1 MDRAMDRAK
10 ARAKNQAGAG
20 SALRLALGAGVDR
33 DACVCLALAFLAA
46 VLSAAL
52 TTAAPLLLTWLLD
65 GFSRLAGQPELY
77 ALLAVYVFVLA
88 AARLLDL
95 GQAFLFATGDQ
106 RLQRRM
112 AEASHAKVLGLPL
125 RFHLETSPGGL
136 VQILSQGQQGLRTW
150 VMHLLFSLTP
160 VLVQVPGILAVSA
173 GVLTPGIAASL
184 AAGAIV
190 YGAVFYLGARRLGRA
205 AREIATAQIVTSGRL
220 ADQLAN
226 IETIKSF
233 GCEAAFGR
241 DYQREQ
247 AAIETVWRG
256 FHLSRLRNG
265 VAISLVFA
273 FTLGLS
279 LVQGAA
285 GVLDGRIT
293 PGGFVLL
300 GAYVLQ
306 LMRPLELA
314 GSALRDLGQ
323 ASVYLDGWARLM
335 SEPGETGGEA
345 QIMRRTDTP
354 CSVSFSDVSFAYTA
368 GREALAGVSFLA
380 PGGSLLAITGASGA
394 GKTTIGRLLL
404 KHFEPGAG
412 HIAIGGDVL
421 AELAA
426 RHVRARIAV
435 VSQDTSL
442 LDASLADNIRL
453 GWPSASEAELME
465 AVRAAGLGAF
475 LARLP
480 DGLATM
486 VGPRGLR
493 ISGGERQRVA
503 IARALLRD
511 SPVLLLDEPTS
522 ALDAETERALLDT
535 LVDASRGRTT
545 LLITHRTP
553 LALRA
558 DQVIVLADGRIAEQG
573 APAALAGLDGHFAR
587 LCRMQAGAAASG

>member
-1 MDRAMDRAK
+1 MHRAK
-10 ARAKNQAGAG
+10 AGN
-20 SALRLALGAGVDR
+20 ALRLALGAAADR
-33 DACVCLALAFLAA
+33 DACVRLGLALLAA
-46 VLSAAL
+46 ILSAGL
-52 TTAAPLLLTWLLD
+52 TTAGPLLLTWLVD
-65 GFSRLAGQPELY
+65 GFSRLAGQGDLY
-77 ALLAVYVFVLA
+77 ALLAAYALVLA

-95 GQAFLFATGDQ
+95 VQAFLFATGDQ

-112 AEASHAKVLGLPL
+112 AEASHAKVLSLPL
-125 RFHLETSPGGL
+125 RFHLKTSPGGL

-150 VMHLLFSLTP
+150 VMHLLFSLAP
-160 VLVQVPGILAVSA
+160 VLVQVPGILAISA

-184 AAGAIV
+184 AGGAIA
-190 YGAVFYLGARRLGRA
+190 YGAVFYLGAHRLARA
-205 AREIATAQIVTSGRL
+205 AREISTAQIVTSGRL

-247 AAIETVWRG
+247 AAIEAVWRG

-265 VAISLVFA
+265 AAISLVFA
-273 FTLGLS
+273 LTLGLS

-323 ASVYLDGWARLM
+323 ASVYLAGWARLM
-335 SEPGETGGEA
+335 REQGEAGGEA
-345 QIMRRTDTP
+345 QIARRTDAP
-354 CSVSFSDVSFAYTA
+354 SSVSFSGVSFGYSA
-368 GREALAGVSFLA
+368 GRQALAGVSFLA
-380 PGGSLLAITGASGA
+380 PGGSLLAIVGPSGA

-412 HIAIGGDVL
+412 RIAIGGDAL
-421 AELAA
+421 AGLPASD
-426 RHVRARIAV
+426 VRARIAV

-453 GWPSASEAELME
+453 GWPLASEAELME
-465 AVRAAGLGAF
+465 AVRAAGLGPF

-480 DGLATM
+480 DGLATR

-522 ALDAETERALLDT
+522 ALDAETEKALIDT

-558 DQVIVLADGRIAEQG
+558 DQVIVLADGRVAEQG
-573 APAALAGLDGHFAR
+573 TPAALAALDGHFAR
-587 LCRMQAGAAASG
+587 LCRMQAGAAVSG